1 MNIDLFVTDY
11 YKLLKLL
18 NDNQTTVLGKKVIP
32 LTQAEISEVMKI
44 SKMKVNGMFVELQKK
59 GYLVQETR
67 GKYAL
72 TDEAVTIVKAI
83 QQLEEK

>member
-32 LTQAEISEVMKI
+32 LTQADISEFMKI

-72 TDEAVTIVKAI
+72 TDEAETIVKAME
-83 QQLEEK
+83 QLEEK